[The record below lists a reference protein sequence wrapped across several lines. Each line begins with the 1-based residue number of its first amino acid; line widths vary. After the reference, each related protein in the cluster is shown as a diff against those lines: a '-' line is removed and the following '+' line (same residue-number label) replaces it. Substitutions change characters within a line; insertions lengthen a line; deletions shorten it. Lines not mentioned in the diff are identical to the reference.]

1 MKKILLILIIANLM
15 SSCAEFETQTD
26 VNNKLKIDVPKD
38 WTLQNT
44 GEEIISIIRFTDTT
58 VNYRDRLLFDI
69 SWESD
74 KTEFTPEFK
83 TLMDSIA
90 VAKVGI
96 PKNQSFQ
103 NVNGFDAYYFDVV
116 GKDSLGKFDFVVDN
130 RYLNSKDKD
139 GTIFLSI
146 TRWKENLNETD
157 SLLVEKIFGTLV
169 RK

>member
-38 WTLQNT
+38 WALQNT

>member
-1 MKKILLILIIANLM
+1 MRKILLTLIIANLIY
-15 SSCAEFETQTD
+15 SCAEFETQTD
-26 VNNKLKIDVPKD
+26 VNNKFEIDVPKD
-38 WTLQNT
+38 WAFQNA
-44 GEEIISIIRFTDTT
+44 GEEIISIMRFTDTT
-58 VNYRDRLLFDI
+58 VNYKDRILFDI

-74 KTEFTPEFK
+74 KTEFTTEFK

-96 PKNQSFQ
+96 PKNQSFRK
-103 NVNGFDAYYFDVV
+103 VHGFDAYYFDVV
-116 GKDSLGKFDFVVDN
+116 GNDSLGNFDFVVDN

-146 TRWKENLNETD
+146 TSWKEKLNETD
-157 SLLVEKIFGTLV
+157 SLLVEKIFGTLA

>member
-38 WTLQNT
+38 WALQNA